1 MIFEHP
7 RVRNWKKHLV
17 IYQYKRRTVFGLS
30 LLLLLMIYFFKNA
43 SFILRA
49 VSTAGLLIFFYVLDH
64 SFDIRFRGKHYLFI
78 LVIAIFTL
86 LLSPFYHLYP
96 HYDKVQHFFLPLLI
110 SSIIFYMVSHLRIEL
125 KWKLTFTF
133 FITIGILGLF
143 ELGEYALDYFFDL
156 KLQGVYLRDLQGLEK
171 FNLIVDRIDDTMI
184 DLFLGILGSS
194 LYALVFGIAKRKEIF
209 PKYS

>member
-1 MIFEHP
+1 M
-7 RVRNWKKHLV
+7 
-17 IYQYKRRTVFGLS
+17 
-30 LLLLLMIYFFKNA
+30 
-43 SFILRA
+43 
-49 VSTAGLLIFFYVLDH
+49 
-64 SFDIRFRGKHYLFI
+64 
-78 LVIAIFTL
+78 
-86 LLSPFYHLYP
+86 
-96 HYDKVQHFFLPLLI
+96 
-110 SSIIFYMVSHLRIEL
+110 
-125 KWKLTFTF
+125 
-133 FITIGILGLF
+133 F